1 MRKVV
6 TLLGA
11 ALVLAWAVPSMAQP
25 GVSDRVPGYQTP
37 DSFKD
42 VPAEHW
48 AYEACDTLRARGILI
63 GYPDGLYRGKRTLT
77 RYEFAVALRR
87 LLDTIG
93 SGQAGAKGEP
103 GPPGPAGATGP
114 AGEQGPPGP
123 AGAGISSDDLDQ
135 LKKLTAEFK
144 NELASLGVD
153 LNAVKKKLDD
163 LAKEV
168 AAIKARLDKMLVVTG
183 TGFMGL
189 RSDRAKTAYVDSDGR
204 PSTNGANALTKQ
216 PVIVRA
222 FELALAAKLGGDA
235 TAKVSLVN
243 DNYKSYLNGLLGVVP
258 GGLSQNLAPSGDTWL
273 NIAEV
278 TAPFNGVGRD
288 GSVTLGRMAVNVTP
302 LTLWKPTLDSY
313 FSNPILDDGKYRMDG
328 ASLQTKIGSLGVQLM
343 GGQSYSA
350 RDTYGMANFTPYA
363 GADTSL
369 SGAIFGGGDK
379 PIGQIGVGQI
389 PLDQLAA
396 LRLSMPINVSEGG
409 HVAVTGLAGW
419 ATRALSSG
427 DGPAASGT
435 PSYTN
440 VQILGADAKLKFSS
454 NVSVEG
460 EFSKVVTGTGRF
472 RQVNTGQNNA
482 ATGTIGYN
490 SGSLSLSAGYKYI
503 DPMFYAP
510 GFWGKIGNWVNPTNI
525 KGPNVRASYD
535 FSPAFGI
542 SAGGEFY
549 TAARDRSGNFGI
561 GGDDEINRV
570 LVGVRWDIS
579 KSFQTTVDWEGVY
592 WKLEG
597 AHNAFATLPG
607 SVHPVEQYLT
617 LGTGYHLTENTLLKL
632 GYQIGSLDGK
642 VFTGGGASGTRY
654 NYNAFTS
661 QVAIK
666 F

>member
-11 ALVLAWAVPSMAQP
+11 SLALAWVLPSYAQ
-25 GVSDRVPGYQTP
+25 SDRVPGYVTP

-48 AYEACDTLRARGILI
+48 AYQAVDALRAKGILI

-77 RYEFAVALRR
+77 RYEFAVALKR
-87 LLDTIG
+87 LLDQIPAT
-93 SGQAGAKGEP
+93 GQGERGEP
-103 GPPGPAGATGP
+103 GPAGPAGPAGAT
-114 AGEQGPPGP
+114 GEQGPPGP

-135 LKKLTAEFK
+135 LKKLAAEFK
-144 NELASLGVD
+144 NELASIGVD

-168 AAIKARLDKMLVVTG
+168 AAIKARMDKMLVVNG
-183 TGFMGL
+183 IGFMGM
-189 RSDRAKTAYVDSDGR
+189 RTDRANSPYVDADGR
-204 PSTNGANALTKQ
+204 VSTTGPNSLTKQ
-216 PVIVRA
+216 PVLVRA
-222 FELALAAKLGGDA
+222 FGLGIQAKLGGDA
-235 TAKVSLVN
+235 TAKAVLVN
-243 DNYKSYLNGLLGVVP
+243 DNYKSYLNDTLGVVA
-258 GGLSQNLAPSGDTWL
+258 GGSAQRLAPAGDTWL
-273 NIAEV
+273 DIAEV
-278 TAPFNGVGRD
+278 NAPFSGVGRE

-302 LTLWKPTLDSY
+302 LTLWKPTIDSY
-313 FSNPILDDGKYRMDG
+313 FSNPITDDGKYRLDG
-328 ASLQTKIGSLGVQLM
+328 IQLATKLGSLGVQVM
-343 GGQSYSA
+343 GGQTYSV
-350 RDTYGMANFTPYA
+350 RDANGEAYYTPYA

-369 SGAIFGGGDK
+369 SGVIFGGGHK
-379 PIGQIGVGQI
+379 PIGQVGIGQI
-389 PLDQLAA
+389 PVDQLAS
-396 LRLSMPINVSEGG
+396 LRLSLPINVSEGG
-409 HVAVTGLAGW
+409 HVAVTALGGW
-419 ATRALSSG
+419 ATTSLGSGGDSS
-427 DGPAASGT
+427 PAR
-435 PSYTN
+435 YTN
-440 VQILGADAKLKFSS
+440 VQLLGADAKLKFSS

-460 EFSKVVTGTGRF
+460 EVSKTVTGTGRF

-482 ATGTIGYN
+482 AMGSIGYA

-510 GFWGKIGNWVNPTNI
+510 GFWGKIGNWVNPTNV
-525 KGPNVRASYD
+525 KGPTVKASYD

-542 SAGGEFY
+542 SAGGEFL
-549 TAARDRSGNFGI
+549 TAARDRSANAGI
-561 GGDDEINRV
+561 GKDDEINRV
-570 LVGVRWDIS
+570 LVGVRWDVS

-597 AHNAFATLPG
+597 AHSAFTSLAG

-617 LGTGYHLTENTLLKL
+617 LGTGYHLTDNTLLKL

-642 VFTGGGASGTRY
+642 VFTGGGNSGTKY
-654 NYNAFTS
+654 NFNAITS